1 MQILNKTEEINI
13 VELKVEIFRKL
24 HEKKFAP
31 EKIRAVAN
39 FLKNYVRL
47 NDEND
52 LVFEKKISKITRN
65 TFTKGIEQQ
74 ILQQER
80 KAGIKIDVA
89 Q

>member
-24 HEKKFAP
+24 HEKKFAS

-52 LVFEKKISKITRN
+52 LVFEEKISKITRN

>member
-31 EKIRAVAN
+31 EKIRAAAN

>member
-1 MQILNKTEEINI
+1 M
-13 VELKVEIFRKL
+13 

-31 EKIRAVAN
+31 ENIRSLAN
-39 FLKNYVRL
+39 FLKNYVHL

-52 LVFEKKISKITRN
+52 LVFEEIISKITRN
-65 TFTKGIEQQ
+65 TFTMGIEQQ